1 MLSAIMASHGWHG
14 QSGVGGAL
22 VLVAAILLVAAM
34 LGSMSREYRD
44 Q

>member
-1 MLSAIMASHGWHG
+1 MLNMVAWAHGWHG

-22 VLVAAILLVAAM
+22 VLVAAILLVVAM